1 MLGQLGDPLLSERHA
16 LLTFKIKR
24 LSDHRNGED
33 PQILRHFRDYGRRAG
48 TGTAAHACRDEHHV
62 CAIKGCAQ
70 RFTVF
75 ISRVTADF
83 RVRARAQTFGNTAT
97 DLDSLANRRLTQR
110 LRVGIYREEFNT
122 LNALAHHVFNGVT
135 AAATDADDFNHR
147 VVGQFH
153 RFKHSFSPSCACRL
167 RTLIVCVLLKN

>member
-48 TGTAAHACRDEHHV
+48 TGTAAQACRDEHHV

-110 LRVGIYREEFNT
+110 LRIGIYREEFNT
-122 LNALAHHVFNGVT
+122 VIRDQGVDALVKQLQA
-135 AAATDADDFNHR
+135 
-147 VVGQFH
+147 
-153 RFKHSFSPSCACRL
+153 
-167 RTLIVCVLLKN
+167 KNK